1 MHAENRTLAILIS
14 CLAAWDRDMRLG
26 HQGVGQLT
34 MLLQEVVAQD
44 RKKGHGQDTGPD
56 SSPSYSRDDL
66 ETVVTPEILA
76 EFRMLATA
84 YLLHNPGLLV
94 ALEEF
99 ESMLK
104 AGDRRIDEH
113 RAG

>member
-1 MHAENRTLAILIS
+1 MQTDTDTLEYLS
-14 CLAAWDRDMRLG
+14 RRLTDWDRDMRLG

-76 EFRMLATA
+76 EFKMLATA
-84 YLLHNPGLLV
+84 YLLHIPGLLV